1 MESLFLPNYTIG
13 SDAYNYIDDICK
25 NYGSNA
31 VIISGKKSLN
41 ASRDILLKSLKNINV
56 TAEIYYGGVASYEN
70 VEMLKNIKE
79 IKEADMVFAVGGG
92 RCVDTVK
99 TLCDMI
105 NKPLFTFPTLAS
117 NCAAVTSLSVMYN
130 SDDSY
135 KNLYTQKRPAIH
147 TFINTDIIL
156 NSPERYFIAGMGD
169 ALSKQYETLFSTRN
183 EVFDYKNFLGYEIIK
198 ECSNDIIKYSLKAF
212 NDFKNKK
219 PTDDFNRVVLH
230 IVYTTGLT
238 SVTMRDDYHISL
250 PHAVYNGLTRIKE
263 IGENFFH
270 GELVAYGILLLL
282 TMDKKFD
289 ELEKVFNFN
298 KSLSLPT
305 SIKAIGIKDISLEN
319 EELSKVLEGAYVSKD
334 LEVSPYPITKDM
346 IINAML
352 ELEEYNI
359 KKAL

>member
-1 MESLFLPNYTIG
+1 
-13 SDAYNYIDDICK
+13 
-25 NYGSNA
+25 
-31 VIISGKKSLN
+31 
-41 ASRDILLKSLKNINV
+41 
-56 TAEIYYGGVASYEN
+56 
-70 VEMLKNIKE
+70 
-79 IKEADMVFAVGGG
+79 
-92 RCVDTVK
+92 
-99 TLCDMI
+99 
-105 NKPLFTFPTLAS
+105 
-117 NCAAVTSLSVMYN
+117 MYN

-263 IGENFFH
+263 IGEKFFH